1 MAQYT
6 DTDGVSD
13 VGRAYVVSAPEI
25 RVMVAGEEVSVV
37 SDGSVANI
45 AAVAVPFADLTA
57 AATAHNA
64 LLAALKA
71 GGVMVADA

>member
-1 MAQYT
+1 
-6 DTDGVSD
+6 
-13 VGRAYVVSAPEI
+13 
-25 RVMVAGEEVSVV
+25 
-37 SDGSVANI
+37 
-45 AAVAVPFADLTA
+45 VAVPFADLTA